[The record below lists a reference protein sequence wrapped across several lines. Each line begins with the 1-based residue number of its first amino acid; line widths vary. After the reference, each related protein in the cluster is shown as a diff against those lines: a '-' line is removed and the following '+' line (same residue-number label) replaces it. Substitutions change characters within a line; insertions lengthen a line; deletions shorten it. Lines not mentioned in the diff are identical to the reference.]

1 MLRKL
6 PLRKLKVLCF
16 VSACVLSAYMLWSA
30 LMEVEVGYKTRN
42 SGSFKKEILRLDA
55 DFLNEEED
63 KVCSKV
69 VPFKNV
75 SGRLSTYD
83 LPKET
88 DYSLGP
94 DKSYK
99 LPKPVLNAEE
109 TDREIQVF
117 LVPFSHSDPGY
128 GQTVE
133 NYYTGSTRSMY
144 MYL

>member
-1 MLRKL
+1 
-6 PLRKLKVLCF
+6 
-16 VSACVLSAYMLWSA
+16 MLWSA
-30 LMEVEVGYKTRN
+30 VMEAEVGYKPGN
-42 SGSFKKEILRLDA
+42 SVLTMKEKLPLHA
-55 DFLNEEED
+55 DFRIEERD
-63 KVCSKV
+63 QICSKV
-69 VPFKNV
+69 VPFKNT

-94 DKSYK
+94 DKLYK
-99 LPKPVLNAEE
+99 LPKPVLTDEE
-109 TDREIQVF
+109 TEREIQVF